1 MGQDWG
7 RLRAFVDIG
16 NDTTVVLNHQL
27 RGSKRTCVLVIVEG
41 FRGENFQ
48 RLGDASRLEGIG
60 YLLSEVVLEA
70 VFRKSNS

>member
-1 MGQDWG
+1 M
-7 RLRAFVDIG
+7 
-16 NDTTVVLNHQL
+16 TEVLNHQL
-27 RGSKRTCVLVIVEG
+27 RGSKRIFETLTCVLVIVG
-41 FRGENFQ
+41 RSKAFRGENFQ